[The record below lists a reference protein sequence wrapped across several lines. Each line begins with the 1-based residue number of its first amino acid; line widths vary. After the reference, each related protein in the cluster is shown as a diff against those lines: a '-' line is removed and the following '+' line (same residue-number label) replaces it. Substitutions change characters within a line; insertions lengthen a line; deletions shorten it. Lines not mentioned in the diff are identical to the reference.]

1 MGKCRNYK
9 ERYFYQRKFS
19 MQYLKNAFRLK
30 ILCFVMFSHTIVETI
45 QLHFFSS
52 NKVEYN
58 INIISDLL
66 PQIIGKIFYENLFRS
81 V

>member
-9 ERYFYQRKFS
+9 ERYFHQRQFS
-19 MQYLKNAFRLK
+19 MQYLKNDFRLK
-30 ILCFVMFSHTIVETI
+30 ILYSVMFSPIRVETI
-45 QLHFFSS
+45 LFHFFSS

-66 PQIIGKIFYENLFRS
+66 P
-81 V
+81 